1 MRLSTNPLI
10 SFPNKN
16 LDSLK
21 ENCARSPALCL
32 SNPILLV
39 VATFERVQGEK
50 SGLAKAL
57 RSVECGVCLR
67 GEKICHFGAVV
78 YSNVRERTNEKLLR
92 STLPASFPPPLLL
105 PPPFPSTYS
114 LLSTTCL
121 LPHLE
126 TLSQHEELQVLRL
139 LCEQTRVCELSVRQG
154 EFGFLLIVSSL
165 NYSDQVGVFPPF
177 WSFSHHHR

>member
-92 STLPASFPPPLLL
+92 STLPASFPPPLLFHPHTHYWARPASCHIWRRFL
-105 PPPFPSTYS
+105 NTRNFKFCAYS
-114 LLSTTCL
+114 ANK
-121 LPHLE
+121 HAFANY
-126 TLSQHEELQVLRL
+126 
-139 LCEQTRVCELSVRQG
+139 LSVRVNL
-154 EFGFLLIVSSL
+154 GFS
-165 NYSDQVGVFPPF
+165 
-177 WSFSHHHR
+177 W